1 MDLPDHPHRQRT
13 AALEDLGRSAFAAEH
28 GGEVLLAEV
37 VLFHVDFDGL
47 DGIALSVSR
56 TTDDFE
62 DPLTNGW
69 CDARRPAGG
78 VPTTVA
84 TAAI

>member
-1 MDLPDHPHRQRT
+1 ME
-13 AALEDLGRSAFAAEH
+13 AI
-28 GGEVLLAEV
+28 
-37 VLFHVDFDGL
+37 LFHVEFDGL
-47 DGIALSVSR
+47 DGMALSVSR